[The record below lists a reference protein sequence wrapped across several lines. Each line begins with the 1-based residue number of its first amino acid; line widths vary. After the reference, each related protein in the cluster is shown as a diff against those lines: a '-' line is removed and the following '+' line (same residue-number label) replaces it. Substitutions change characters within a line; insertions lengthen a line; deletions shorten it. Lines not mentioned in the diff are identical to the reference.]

1 MQEIFDLI
9 IIGGGPAG
17 LSAGIYASRRKLKTL
32 ILAKNIGGQAG
43 YASQVENYPGYE
55 AIGGFELMQKFQ
67 KQAEKFGCNF
77 KYEEVID
84 VKKEKNYFVTKTH
97 STEYKSLTIILAFGM
112 TPRNLD
118 VAGEKE
124 FLGKGV
130 AYCAT
135 CDGPLFKNKNVAVV
149 GGGNAAL
156 ESVLYLS
163 NIAKK
168 VYQIH
173 RREEFSGEAVLIEKI
188 KGNKNVELVLDSVV
202 TKINGD
208 KFVKSVEVENLKT
221 RAKSEIAL
229 DGVFI
234 EIGHVVNAGP
244 IKNLVEID
252 ENHAVIID
260 SDCQTNVAGCF
271 GAGDVTN
278 IKYKQI
284 VISAGEG
291 AKAALSVYK
300 YLQRLEN
307 KENPLFDWG
316 KK

>member
-17 LSAGIYASRRKLKTL
+17 LSAGIYTSRRKLKTL
-32 ILAKNIGGQAG
+32 ILTKNIGGQAG
-43 YASQVENYPGYE
+43 YASQVENYPGFE
-55 AIGGFELMQKFQ
+55 AISGFELMQKFQ
-67 KQAEKFGCNF
+67 KQAERFGCIF
-77 KYEEVID
+77 KYEEAIE
-84 VKKEKNYFVTKTH
+84 VKKEKDIFIAKTANN
-97 STEYKSLTIILAFGM
+97 EYKALSVILAFGM
-112 TPRNLD
+112 TPRNLN
-118 VAGEKE
+118 VLGEKE

-135 CDGPLFKNKNVAVV
+135 CDGPLFKNKTVAVV

-156 ESVLYLS
+156 ESVLYLAS
-163 NIAKK
+163 ICKK

-173 RREEFSGEAVLIEKI
+173 RRDEFSGEAILVDKI
-188 KGNKNVELVLDSVV
+188 KGIKNVELILDSVV
-202 TKINGD
+202 TKIKGD
-208 KFVKSVEVENLKT
+208 KFVRSVEVENLKT
-221 RAKSEIAL
+221 KEKKEIDL

-234 EIGHVVNAGP
+234 EIGHVVNAEP
-244 IKNLVEID
+244 IKNLVKID
-252 ENHAVIID
+252 ENNAVIID
-260 SDCQTNVAGCF
+260 ADCQTSIAGCF

-291 AKAALSVYK
+291 AKAALSAYK
-300 YLQRLEN
+300 YIQRLEN

>member
-9 IIGGGPAG
+9 IIGAGPAG
-17 LSAGIYASRRKLKTL
+17 LAAGIYASRRKLKTL
-32 ILAKNIGGQAG
+32 IFAKNIGGQAA

-55 AIGGFELMQKFQ
+55 AISGFDLMQKFQ
-67 KQAEKFGCNF
+67 KQAERFGCDF
-77 KYEEVID
+77 KYEEVIE
-84 VKKEKNYFVTKTH
+84 VKKEKNNFIIRTG
-97 STEYKSLTIILAFGM
+97 STEYKSLAIILAFGM
-112 TPRNLD
+112 TPRNLN
-118 VAGEKE
+118 VSGEKE
-124 FLGKGV
+124 FLGRGV

-135 CDGPLFKNKNVAVV
+135 CDGPLFRNKTVAVV

-156 ESVLYLS
+156 ESVLYLAS
-163 NIAKK
+163 ICKK

-173 RREEFSGEAVLIEKI
+173 RRDEFTGEAILVDKI
-188 KGNKNVELVLDSVV
+188 KGIKNVELVLDSVV
-202 TKINGD
+202 TKINGN
-208 KFVKSVEVENLKT
+208 KFVQSVEVENLKT
-221 RAKSEIAL
+221 KMKKEIAL

-234 EIGHVVNAGP
+234 EIGHVVNAKP
-244 IKNLVEID
+244 VKNLVKID
-252 ENHAVIID
+252 ENNAVIID

-291 AKAALSVYK
+291 AKAALSAYK

-307 KENPLFDWG
+307 KESPLFDWG
-316 KK
+316 NK